1 MTRWAPKE
9 SIWLVLLLSLSGR
22 QAWSQEWKGHL
33 ATLWDAQVACADSYS
48 KDCEPFLA
56 EAVAVADV
64 MNQLSTVDTKAKEN
78 PFVVLFPGGNQMHCS
93 DNWYKSMNG
102 LGLLHSTLGLGVFD
116 DPKSIYWTSALMRA
130 SQQLCH
136 S

>member
-1 MTRWAPKE
+1 MKW
-9 SIWLVLLLSLSGR
+9 IGLVVLLSLPG

-33 ATLWDAQVACADSYS
+33 ATLWDAQVACSHTNS

-64 MNQLSTVDTKAKEN
+64 MTELSTVDTKAKEN
-78 PFVVLFPGGNQMHCS
+78 LFVVPFPHGNVMHCS
-93 DNWYKSMNG
+93 DNWRKSMNG
-102 LGLLHSTLGLGVFD
+102 LGLLHSSLGLGMFD
-116 DPKSIYWTSALMRA
+116 DPKSTYWVMALTRTS
-130 SQQLCH
+130 QKLCR

>member
-1 MTRWAPKE
+1 MIQWIKK
-9 SIWLVLLLSLSGR
+9 SFVWLALTLSLSG

-33 ATLWDAQVACADSYS
+33 ATLWDAQTACSDTYS

-64 MNQLSTVDTKAKEN
+64 MYQLSSVDMKAKEN
-78 PFVVLFPGGNQMHCS
+78 EFVVPIPGGNQMHCS
-93 DNWYKSMNG
+93 NNWLKSMNG
-102 LGLLHSTLGLGVFD
+102 LGLLHSTLGLSLFD
-116 DPKSIYWTSALMRA
+116 DPKSIPWTTALMRA

>member
-1 MTRWAPKE
+1 MKRFL
-9 SIWLVLLLSLSGR
+9 WLVVLLSLSS
-22 QAWSQEWKGHL
+22 QAWSQEWKGHA
-33 ATLWDAQVACADSYS
+33 ATLWDAQVACSDTNS

-64 MNQLSTVDTKAKEN
+64 MQQISDVDLKAKEN
-78 PFVVLFPGGNQMHCS
+78 VFVVPFGGGNEMHCS
-93 DNWYKSMNG
+93 DNWFRSMNG
-102 LGLLHSTLGLGVFD
+102 LGLLHSALGLAVN
-116 DPKSIYWTSALMRA
+116 DPKRTYWVSALRRA

>member
-1 MTRWAPKE
+1 MKRIVWPVA
-9 SIWLVLLLSLSGR
+9 LLSLSD

-33 ATLWDAQVACADSYS
+33 ATLWDAQVACSDTSS

-64 MNQLSTVDTKAKEN
+64 MTELSTVDMKDKEN
-78 PFVVLFPGGNQMHCS
+78 VFVVLFPGGNQMHCS
-93 DNWYKSMNG
+93 DNWSKSMNG
-102 LGLLHSTLGLGVFD
+102 LGLLHSTLGLGVFA
-116 DPKSIYWTSALMRA
+116 DPKHTYWTKALMRT
-130 SQQLCH
+130 SRQLCH